1 VNRRLVHSGR
11 AAGLRGTAV
20 AIGTA
25 LVLAGCSGGSSTA
38 DPVTS
43 SPPVAAT
50 TQAAA
55 TSSTTTPAT
64 PTTPAATPSTSP
76 PTALGQVI
84 TVAFAQGKVVG
95 PSGRVKVKKNST
107 VAISVTSDV
116 ADEVHLHG
124 YDKSVDVAAGGTV
137 VLSFKATLTGVF
149 EVELE
154 GKKQSLLK
162 LQVS

>member
-1 VNRRLVHSGR
+1 MNRRLVHSGR

-38 DPVTS
+38 APATS
-43 SPPVAAT
+43 SPPVATT

-55 TSSTTTPAT
+55 TSSTTTP
-64 PTTPAATPSTSP
+64 TTPAATPSTSP
-76 PTALGQVI
+76 STAIGQVI
-84 TVAFAQGKVVG
+84 TVSFAQGKVVG
-95 PSGRVKVKKNST
+95 PGGRVKVKKNST
-107 VAISVTSDV
+107 VQISVTSDV

-137 VLSFKATLTGVF
+137 VLNFKATLTGVF

-154 GKKQSLLK
+154 GKKQPLLK